1 MLTKFLLFTALC
13 LAAASTSHAQSPAS
27 SPSPSGPTVG
37 LSLII
42 TDKNNKGVNT
52 IHKDQIRVRENGV
65 EQTVL
70 SVEADERPVDYIL
83 AIDATGSFQR
93 LLVSALEAA
102 TVMVKNRRPE
112 DQVALMRFTG
122 RENIEKLHEF
132 TTDGDALIKSLNSIG
147 WEGGRSAILDALYLG
162 AQYVSE
168 HNKSNEGRRKVVII
182 MTDGEDRSSY
192 YNEKDLIKLLG
203 EEGVQVFVLGFV
215 MLLDKEAGFTRP
227 SPRLKAEKLLT
238 NIAEESGGRVF
249 FPENKEELF
258 KSAAEIIL
266 DLRAQ
271 FRIKYQSTNDAAKK
285 GFRKVDVKF
294 VPKDG
299 EKRNLIVPAG
309 YYVGP
314 KDPPAKKQ
322 EKKS

>member
-1 MLTKFLLFTALC
+1 MLTKFLIFTALC
-13 LAAASTSHAQSPAS
+13 LVPASISHAQAPAA
-27 SPSPSGPTVG
+27 SPSPSGPMVG

-42 TDKNNKGVNT
+42 TDKNDKGVNT
-52 IHKDQIRVRENGV
+52 IHKDQMRVRENGV
-65 EQTVL
+65 EQTIL

-112 DQVALMRFTG
+112 DQVGLMRFTG
-122 RENIEKLHEF
+122 RENIEKLHDF
-132 TTDGDALIKSLNSIG
+132 TTDGDSLIKSLNSIA
-147 WEGGRSAILDALYLG
+147 WEGGRSAIIDALYLS
-162 AQYVSE
+162 AQSVAE
-168 HNKSNEGRRKVVII
+168 HNNSNEGRRKVVII

-192 YNEKDLIKLLG
+192 YNEKDLTKLLG
-203 EEGVQVFVLGFV
+203 EEGVQVFTLGFV
-215 MLLDKEAGFTRP
+215 TLLDKEGGGFTRP

-249 FPENKEELF
+249 FPENKEELM
-258 KSAAEIIL
+258 KSAAEIIM

-299 EKRNLIVPAG
+299 EKRNLIVPGG

-322 EKKS
+322 EKK

>member
-1 MLTKFLLFTALC
+1 VLTKLLIATALC
-13 LAAASTSHAQSPAS
+13 LAFISTCHAQEPAA
-27 SPSPSGPTVG
+27 SPSPSGPLVK
-37 LSLII
+37 LSLIV
-42 TDKNNKGVNT
+42 TDKKDQGVNT

-70 SVEADERPVDYIL
+70 SIEADERPVDYVL

-102 TVMVKNRRPE
+102 TLMVKNRRPD
-112 DQVALMRFTG
+112 DQVGLVRFVA
-122 RENIEKLHEF
+122 RDNIEQLHEF
-132 TTDGDALIKSLNSIG
+132 TTDGDAVIKSLNSMG
-147 WEGGRSAILDALYLG
+147 WEGGQSAIIDALYIS
-162 AQYVSE
+162 AQYVAQ

-182 MTDGEDRSSY
+182 ITDGEERSSHY
-192 YNEKDLIKLLG
+192 KEKDLFKLLA
-203 EEGVQVFVLGFV
+203 EEGVQVFVIGMV

-238 NIAEESGGRVF
+238 SIAEESGGRVF
-249 FPENKEELF
+249 FPQNKEELI

-271 FRIKYQSTNDAAKK
+271 FRIKYQSTTDATKK

-294 VPKDG
+294 VSKDG
-299 EKRNLIVPAG
+299 EKRNLVVPRG
-309 YYVGP
+309 YYAGP
-314 KDPPAKKQ
+314 KDPPAANL
-322 EKKS
+322 EKNP